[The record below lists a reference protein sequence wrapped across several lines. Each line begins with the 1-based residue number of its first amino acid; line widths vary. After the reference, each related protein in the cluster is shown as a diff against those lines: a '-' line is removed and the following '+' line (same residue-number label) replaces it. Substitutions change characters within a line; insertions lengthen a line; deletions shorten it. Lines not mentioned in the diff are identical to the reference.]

1 MFIPVGGSGEFMGDL
16 QRQYDR
22 RNYKLNLLEGV
33 LFISTGAFTSIQ
45 IVIPALILRLGGGN
59 VVVGALPVIV
69 YVGLFLPQIFAARYV
84 ETLPWKKGWTLRAG
98 TLQRLQVLLMAV
110 ALLVLGK
117 GSPASALPV
126 FLFLYTLMNV
136 LGGITTPGWFDFYAK
151 LTPLRRRGRLSG
163 LRTSLGSFAAIIA
176 GGALTLFLAAF
187 DFPVNYAA
195 GFLIAFLFQ
204 MSSTLTQSYM
214 VEAEPSATMEKRTIR
229 EYLRSLPVVFRQNKQ
244 FRVFILSAM
253 VLIVANMPVGFF
265 TVYALKRF
273 DAGESVVG
281 EFTMAMMS
289 TQVIS
294 AIGAGILA
302 DRYGN
307 KPSLIIAAAGMLLA
321 SVWALLAPSAGWF
334 LLVFVFLGFNVG
346 IELMARYNISIEY
359 GPVVQRSRYVALMN
373 TLLAP
378 AYLSGLL
385 GGWISDLF
393 GYPVLFGVGVFFSLV
408 GLTLL
413 IVHVRDP
420 RHFKSV
426 PDPA

>member
-1 MFIPVGGSGEFMGDL
+1 MGDL

-22 RNYKLNLLEGV
+22 RNYRLNLLEGV
-33 LFISTGAFTSIQ
+33 LFISTAAFTSIQ

-59 VVVGALPVIV
+59 VLVGALPVIV

-84 ETLPWKKGWTLRAG
+84 ETFPWKKRWTLRWG
-98 TLQRLQVLLMAV
+98 SLQRMQVIFMAIALV
-110 ALLVLGK
+110 ALGK
-117 GSPASALPV
+117 TYPGLALPV
-126 FLFLYTLMNV
+126 FLALYTMMNIF
-136 LGGITTPGWFDFYAK
+136 GGITTPGWFDFYAK

-163 LRTSLGSFAAIIA
+163 LRTSLGSLAAFIA
-176 GGALTLFLAAF
+176 GGALTVFLSAF
-187 DFPVNYAA
+187 DFPINYAA
-195 GFLIAFLFQ
+195 GFLIAFLLQ
-204 MSSTLTQSYM
+204 MSSTVTQTYM
-214 VEAEPSATMEKRTIR
+214 VEAEPSVTLERRTIVD
-229 EYLRSLPVVFRQNKQ
+229 YLHTLPSVFRQNRQ
-244 FRVFILSAM
+244 FRGFIISSM
-253 VLIVANMPVGFF
+253 VLIIANMPIGFF

-273 DAGESVVG
+273 DASESVVG

-307 KPSLIIAAAGMLLA
+307 KPSLIIAASGMLLA
-321 SVWALLAPSAGWF
+321 SLWALLAPSIGWF

-346 IELMARYNISIEY
+346 TELMARYNISAEY
-359 GPVVQRSRYVALMN
+359 GPVEQRSRYVALMN

-378 AYLSGLL
+378 VYLSGLL

-393 GYPVLFGVGVFFSLV
+393 GYPVLFGVGVLFSLI

-413 IVHVRDP
+413 ILRVKDP
-420 RHFKSV
+420 RHIRTAPESI
-426 PDPA
+426 